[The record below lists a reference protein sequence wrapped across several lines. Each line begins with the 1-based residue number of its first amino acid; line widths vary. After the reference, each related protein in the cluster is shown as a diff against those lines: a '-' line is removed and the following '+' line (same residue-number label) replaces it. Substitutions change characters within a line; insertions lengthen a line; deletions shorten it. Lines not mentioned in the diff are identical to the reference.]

1 MKKIISI
8 LSILVYITVMISGAY
23 GAYNTPQ
30 TYNVPRSFEFSKN
43 YYNVYGSPDIQATII
58 GSNEFDRGQTVTLLI
73 DLMNKGEFLGFD
85 VENTPST
92 VDEIFAAQTEI
103 KLEGKIVDAT
113 GISASLSA
121 DPDSPLEVKSISQQV
136 GSIQSGQNSLSPV
149 KFDIKI
155 DKLAEA
161 GEYNLLL
168 NLTYNH
174 QQNVQI
180 IDSNATTQTYDAN
193 YWYGMMKQNQTLK
206 IKVKKQA
213 EFEIIR
219 TNGSLVAGND
229 GTIEVTF
236 KNTGEEEARDV
247 KAIITPSDPIST
259 TDDKAYLNKMEP
271 GNVAVATF
279 KINADSK
286 AVNKTY
292 AIDTVLRYQTPEGDI
307 KYSDIL
313 QTPVNVREVSLFE
326 RLFGWHF

>member
-1 MKKIISI
+1 MKKLMSLLFI
-8 LSILVYITVMISGAY
+8 LITILGAA
-23 GAYNTPQ
+23 GAFNTPQ

-43 YYNVYGSPDIQATII
+43 YYNVYGSPDLKATII
-58 GSNEFDRGQTVTLLI
+58 GSNEFERGQIVTLLI

-85 VENTPST
+85 TENTPST
-92 VDEIFAAQTEI
+92 QDDIYAAQTEI
-103 KLEGKIVDAT
+103 KLEDKIVDAI

-121 DPDSPLEVKSISQQV
+121 DPESPIEVKSISQQV
-136 GSIQSGQNSLSPV
+136 GSIKSGQNSLSPV
-149 KFDIKI
+149 KFDLKI
-155 DKLAEA
+155 DKLAKA
-161 GEYNLLL
+161 GEYTLRLDL
-168 NLTYNH
+168 AYDH

-180 IDSNATTQTYDAN
+180 IDSNATSQTYDAN
-193 YWYGMMKQNQTLK
+193 YWYEMMKQNQTLK
-206 IKVKKQA
+206 IIVKKHA

-229 GTIEVTF
+229 GIIEVTF

-259 TDDKAYLNKMEP
+259 SDDKAYLNKMGP
-271 GNVAVATF
+271 GDVAVATF

-292 AIDTVLRYQTPEGDI
+292 SIDTVLRYQNPEGDI

-313 QTPVNVREVSLFE
+313 QAPVVVRKVGLFE

>member
-8 LSILVYITVMISGAY
+8 LFFLIMMNSAAGAY
-23 GAYNTPQ
+23 DTPQ
-30 TYNVPRSFEFSKN
+30 TYSVPRSFEFSKN
-43 YYNVYGSPDIQATII
+43 YYNVYGSPDLVATII
-58 GSNEFDRGQTVTLLI
+58 GSNEFERGQTVTLLI
-73 DLMNKGEFLGFD
+73 DLMNRGKFLGFD
-85 VENTPST
+85 TENTPS
-92 VDEIFAAQTEI
+92 VDNEIYAARTEI
-103 KLEGKIVDAT
+103 KLEDKIVDAI

-121 DPDSPLEVKSISQQV
+121 EPGSPIEVKSISQLV
-136 GSIQSGQNSLSPV
+136 GSIRSGQNSLSPV
-149 KFDIKI
+149 KFDLKI
-155 DKLAEA
+155 DKFAQA
-161 GEYNLLL
+161 GEYSLLL
-168 NLTYNH
+168 DLTYDH

-180 IDSNATTQTYDAN
+180 INANATSQTYDAN

-213 EFEIIR
+213 YFEIIR
-219 TNGSLVAGND
+219 TNGSLVAGNA
-229 GTIEVTF
+229 GKIEITI

-271 GNVAVATF
+271 GNVAIATF

-292 AIDTVLRYQTPEGDI
+292 SIDTVLRYQTPEGDI

-313 QTPVNVREVSLFE
+313 QAPVVVREVGLFE
-326 RLFGWHF
+326 RLFGWLF